1 MKLGTFIPNNVKQ
14 DGDYGFSTTA
24 SRFAA
29 LTIAVGLLA
38 LIIAFAILNGF
49 KSHIKNVVYDFNGE
63 YQISSINGMVAGKT
77 TPIKIDSGFYQD
89 YEKRFPEIEH
99 VFALATKGFLLQHDS
114 QIEGLIIKGYDE
126 AGLTNINAKLIEGEN
141 LDPDSL
147 RNVLVSELVSK
158 KLGLKVGD
166 SFVGNFFTNS
176 LKHRKL
182 KVVGVYKTNLSEFD
196 KVYVIAPMD
205 LVLKLNK
212 WKEGEAEAIEVH
224 MKKGYT
230 EEDYYKFSNY
240 LNSEIAF
247 DLRVTQT
254 NYDFAH
260 LFQWLM
266 ILDQNVQVLIV
277 ILFILVLFS
286 VISTMY
292 ILIYERNHMV
302 GVLKSL
308 GASNRQILSVFI
320 LQGVKIGLWG
330 LFVGNVLSLLFLYVQ
345 KYLKVIG
352 LDPEHYYMDY
362 VPVEIDWWNIISINL
377 ISAIV
382 VFTLLLIPYLI
393 VMRMKPV
400 DNLRFN

>member
-1 MKLGTFIPNNVKQ
+1 MKLGRFIPNNVKQ
-14 DGDYGFSTTA
+14 DGDFGFSTTA
-24 SRFAA
+24 SRFAS

-49 KSHIKNVVYDFNGE
+49 KSHIKQVVYDFNGE
-63 YQISSINGMVAGKT
+63 YQISSINGMVAGRT
-77 TPIKIDSGFYQD
+77 TPIEIDSGFYKD
-89 YEKRFPEIEH
+89 YKKRFPEIEK
-99 VFALATKGFLLQHDS
+99 VYALANKGFLLQHEN
-114 QIEGLIIKGYDE
+114 QIEGLIIKGFDD
-126 AGLTNINAKLIEGEN
+126 AGLTSINRKLIKGDS
-141 LDPDSL
+141 LHPDSL
-147 RNVLVSELVSK
+147 RNVLVSELISK
-158 KLGLKVGD
+158 KLKLKVGD

-176 LKHRKL
+176 LRHRKL
-182 KVVGVYKTNLSEFD
+182 KVVGIYKTNLSDFD
-196 KVYVIAPMD
+196 KVYVMAPLE
-205 LVLKLNK
+205 LVVKLNR
-212 WKEGEAEAIEVH
+212 WENDQAESIEVH
-224 MKKGYT
+224 MKEGYN
-230 EEDYYKFSNY
+230 EEEYYKFSNY
-240 LNSEIAF
+240 LNSEISF

-286 VISTMY
+286 VVSTMY

-308 GASNRQILSVFI
+308 GASNRQVLSIFI
-320 LQGVKIGLWG
+320 NKGVKIGLWG
-330 LFVGNVLSLLFLYVQ
+330 LVIGNLFSVVFLFAQ
-345 KYLKVIG
+345 KYFKVIG

-362 VPVEIDWWNIISINL
+362 VPVEIDWLTIFFINL
-377 ISAIV
+377 VSGVV
-382 VFTLLLIPYLI
+382 VFTLLLFPYLV